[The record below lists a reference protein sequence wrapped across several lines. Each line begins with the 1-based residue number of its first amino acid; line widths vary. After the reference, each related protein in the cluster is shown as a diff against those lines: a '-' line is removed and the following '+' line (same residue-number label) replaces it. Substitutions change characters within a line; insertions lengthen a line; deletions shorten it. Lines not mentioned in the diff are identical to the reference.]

1 MADSIVEAIKSL
13 SHNSLP
19 HSQFLRGI
27 LRGVDED
34 DEEDEDEGD
43 DELEADE
50 DIEFSNL
57 AAFGSF
63 PPGGTSDA
71 GRRVGMTVLKGFGA
85 GPLSPV

>member
-1 MADSIVEAIKSL
+1 
-13 SHNSLP
+13 
-19 HSQFLRGI
+19 LRGI

-34 DEEDEDEGD
+34 DEEDEDED

-50 DIEFSNL
+50 DVEFSNL

-63 PPGGTSDA
+63 PPGGASDA
-71 GRRVGMTVLKGFGA
+71 GRRVGMTVLNGFGV